1 MNLENFRRCIYFTVD
16 ILTFE
21 KNGTFLFLSQ
31 CVGYWI
37 NFQDIYSFTYQ
48 KTFFRTLFFFVFKI
62 VKSLQSIVQI
72 FTPIIFKKLISFY
85 YMTLFLIAWSLVA
98 KTAFII
104 PFKYEHVI
112 GNFQGFCR
120 FSIAVFKSISRWL
133 YLQHRIYFV
142 FIEQA
147 HEELFPRKRLFSRKW
162 WCRKFLSYVSDY
174 SIVFDSVYSLFVRYW
189 SKIGQ
194 LLKSFFS
201 NLRNEPGPFYLLFYH
216 ILWKE
221 KLGYENERVICMR
234 NVFFVCFDTNTK
246 VTIRLFKLII
256 LEASI
261 HS

>member
-72 FTPIIFKKLISFY
+72 FKPIIFKKLISFY

-104 PFKYEHVI
+104 PFKYEHMI

-162 WCRKFLSYVSDY
+162 WCRKFLTCQIIQLFSILFIHFSLDIDQKMVS
-174 SIVFDSVYSLFVRYW
+174 FW
-189 SKIGQ
+189 SH
-194 LLKSFFS
+194 SFRTSEMSQGHFTY
-201 NLRNEPGPFYLLFYH
+201 FFIIYF
-216 ILWKE
+216 
-221 KLGYENERVICMR
+221 ERK
-234 NVFFVCFDTNTK
+234 N
-246 VTIRLFKLII
+246 
-256 LEASI
+256 
-261 HS
+261 